1 MNRKKLTKRLL
12 CGLLTGWLLLS
23 GAPALGEAADVTG
36 TFDARMYQGRLDK
49 YETLRVYNVAGEDSV
64 PYISAQQYLTLL
76 YDGEAAFQMEENG
89 QVLRVTRNGVSV
101 KFDAAKGLIS
111 SESWDA
117 SLAPTGRRLC
127 PMAS

>member
-1 MNRKKLTKRLL
+1 MHKKKLAKRLL

-23 GAPALGEAADVTG
+23 GAPALGETAAVTG
-36 TFDARMYQGRLDK
+36 TFDARLYQGRLDK
-49 YETLRVYNVAGEDSV
+49 FATLRVYNVAGEDSV

-101 KFDAAKGLIS
+101 KFDAAKGLL
-111 SESWDA
+111 
-117 SLAPTGRRLC
+117 SLAPTGRGLC